1 MGASHCVSSTRISR
15 RPSHLSEGSCKY
27 RSNRER
33 SLDLCS
39 GSDIRSRSGPHLYL
53 VQGLLSPVSFERQ
66 IGTMPPKRARSGK
79 AKLHASKADL
89 HEEAVAHDAA
99 DDDSWVESAFASR
112 YSSQAVPKDRF
123 PEKAMPANV
132 AYQLIKDMRQLD
144 SNPRLNL
151 ASFVTTWMEPEAI
164 SLITESLNVNYVDM
178 EQYPSSTD
186 IQNRVVAILANLY
199 HGEVK
204 DGIGTGTA
212 TIGSSE
218 AIMLAGLAMKKAWVE
233 RRKKA
238 GKPYDKPNLIMGYNV
253 QVCWE
258 KFTRYFDVEEK
269 FVEMEEDCYVLTPE
283 KAIALVDENTIGI
296 CAILGSTYTGEF
308 EDVEGLDREVEKLNK
323 KTGWEVPIHV
333 DAASGGFVA
342 PFVFPHLKWDFRL
355 KNVVSIN
362 VSGHKYGLVYPGIGW
377 VLWKSEKY
385 LPEAIVFHVNYL
397 GSDQPTMTLNFS
409 RGASMIIA
417 QYYQFLRLGFDGYKK
432 IMSNLLMVSRR
443 LRLGIEETGHFK
455 ILSDDEHSLPL
466 VAFSLKKEI
475 VTEGGKKHPR
485 TFNEFDIADKLK
497 MRGWVL
503 PAYHMAPN
511 AKHVMLLRAV
521 VREDLSMSMVD
532 ELIKDLH
539 RAIEW
544 LDHHYTFSDTEMD
557 TLVSRMHVKKQKRI
571 PSTPS
576 NEEDPD
582 NEKMNGVC

>member
-1 MGASHCVSSTRISR
+1 MQPRHLRATSIELSASMTKKHHGHR
-15 RPSHLSEGSCKY
+15 G
-27 RSNRER
+27 
-33 SLDLCS
+33 
-39 GSDIRSRSGPHLYL
+39 GG
-53 VQGLLSPVSFERQ
+53 G
-66 IGTMPPKRARSGK
+66 RAVHAGK
-79 AKLHASKADL
+79 AVL
-89 HEEAVAHDAA
+89 HEDVKAHDTNE
-99 DDDSWVESAFASR
+99 DDSWVESAFASR
-112 YSSQAVPKDRF
+112 YTGLALPKDQF
-123 PEKAMPANV
+123 PPKAMPANV

-164 SLITESLNVNYVDM
+164 KLITESLDVNYVDM

-269 FVEMEEDCYVLTPE
+269 FVPMEEDCFVLTPE

-308 EDVEGLDREVEKLNK
+308 EDVKGLDREVEKLNK
-323 KTGWEVPIHV
+323 ETGWEVPIHV

-342 PFVFPHLKWDFRL
+342 PFVFPDLEWDFRL

-377 VLWKSEKY
+377 VLWKNEKY
-385 LPEAIVFHVNYL
+385 LPESIVFHVNYL

-443 LRLGIEETGHFK
+443 LRMGIEETGHFN

-466 VAFSLKKEI
+466 VAFSLKKE
-475 VTEGGKKHPR
+475 TTSDSGKKHGR

-511 AKHVMLLRAV
+511 AKNVMLLRAV

-532 ELIKDLH
+532 ELIKDIG
-539 RAIEW
+539 RAIDW
-544 LDHHYTFSDTEMD
+544 LDHHYTFTDTELD
-557 TLVSRMHVKKQKRI
+557 SFVSRLHVKKEARI
-571 PSTPS
+571 PSSSMT

-582 NEKMNGVC
+582 NPKMNGVC